1 MEVKDYIARVPWQ
14 HRKKPR
20 FKATLE
26 SILNPFVR
34 MGFLLDKTPELYD
47 VDTASGGQL
56 DVDGAWVGRGR
67 FVDSPLDGIYFEWNA
82 TKEVGWNAG
91 QWKGTY
97 DPTSGLVALDDD
109 TYRALIKLQIV
120 ANIWDGTGEKAY
132 TAWDATFEDS
142 KIIIEDHQD
151 MTVTIGIAGKM
162 QSTAQQALFTQQISP
177 FKAMG
182 VRVKVYFISKVDAP
196 LFAWGLEN
204 DTLAG
209 WGVGAWA
216 EKFVPPVTTSKGRQ
230 KYGN

>member
-1 MEVKDYIARVPWQ
+1 MA
-14 HRKKPR
+14 
-20 FKATLE
+20 
-26 SILNPFVR
+26 R
-34 MGFLLDKTPELYD
+34 MGFLLDKTPALYD
-47 VDTASGGQL
+47 VDTASGDQL

-109 TYRALIKLQIV
+109 TYRALIKLQIA

-162 QSTAQQALFTQQISP
+162 QST
-177 FKAMG
+177 
-182 VRVKVYFISKVDAP
+182 
-196 LFAWGLEN
+196 
-204 DTLAG
+204 
-209 WGVGAWA
+209 
-216 EKFVPPVTTSKGRQ
+216 
-230 KYGN
+230 